1 MKLGGLRKFLINT
14 KCKLVELTEYR
25 EGYDLE
31 QIEYLIRLVD
41 YFITGQIE
49 FTIHNFNIF
58 LDEMVTTAVM
68 QVDMELLKIVRPFT
82 NMKGDVYEVSL

>member
-1 MKLGGLRKFLINT
+1 MKLEGLRKFLIDT
-14 KCKLVELTEYR
+14 KAKLVELSADR

-49 FTIHNFNIF
+49 FTKHNFNIF
-58 LDEMVTTAVM
+58 LDEIVTTSVM
-68 QVDMELLKIVRPFT
+68 QVETDLLKIVRPFSI
-82 NMKGDVYEVSL
+82 MKGEIYEVSL